1 MEKENQ
7 NLNLP
12 TITTNKKRSGIFST
26 AIFKEELK
34 SNWLYSLIVGLGNA
48 LIIIL
53 IVSIMSTLNINA
65 TKDAL
70 SSLFDSASEE
80 TTLKTSS
87 VSLYALYTSSA
98 EGYLQIDDG
107 LGQIESF
114 VDTANKEITS
124 SETSTGILSLTL
136 YPNMQLLRA

>member
-34 SNWLYSLIVGLGNA
+34 SNWLYSLVVGLGNA

-87 VSLYALYTSSA
+87 VSLYALYTSS
-98 EGYLQIDDG
+98 ENLIDR
-107 LGQIESF
+107 LCRKF
-114 VDTANKEITS
+114 
-124 SETSTGILSLTL
+124 
-136 YPNMQLLRA
+136 